1 MDATRIRETIF
12 ALFKPH
18 PENHIRV
25 MSAAELL
32 GVSSGEI
39 AAALDSDLRF
49 HRVPGEGCWDWEL
62 YIHRTRSAVPGTRR
76 PRHAP
81 K

>member
-1 MDATRIRETIF
+1 MDATRIRETLF
-12 ALFKPH
+12 TLFKPH

-32 GVSSGEI
+32 GVKPHEVSM
-39 AAALDSDLRF
+39 ALDTDLRF

-62 YIHRTRSAVPGTRR
+62 FIWRTRPALPRR
-76 PRHAP
+76 LHAP
-81 K
+81 Q